1 MFVCCKMILQEPLC
15 NIRKPSNVNEGKII
29 EINESEIYIYEI
41 FNFLSV
47 QSGEILCFF
56 FF

>member
-1 MFVCCKMILQEPLC
+1 MISQEPPC
-15 NIRKPSNVNEGKII
+15 NIRKPSNVIEGKII

-47 QSGEILCFF
+47 QSGEFFVFF
-56 FF
+56 F

>member
-1 MFVCCKMILQEPLC
+1 MFVCCKTILQEPPC
-15 NIRKPSNVNEGKII
+15 NIRKPSNVIEGNII

-47 QSGEILCFF
+47 KSGEFLCFF
-56 FF
+56 